1 MSEIEEEKYDDL
13 FKQIKNKE
21 RQEKKIKKN
30 EQYDKCNKC
39 DSTELINKDGFMI
52 CQGCGNECY
61 DVITETPEWRDYGY
75 NDTKQN
81 ISNRCSSSNCI
92 LLVNG
97 KHNSKKNM
105 YKNMYIWFSTNY
117 KENTMKENESLMRN
131 TALNFNINNCI
142 IDDAKMIL
150 REIKKNKYQKKCK
163 KEALIASCI
172 QWAFKKKGVPRDT
185 IEMANMFGISKQDM
199 RKGSKQF
206 EELLFSLEKDTPK
219 DTNKELISI
228 DFLSRKC
235 SELKLSDDIIKMCI
249 EVCNFVEKEEYLI
262 KHIPLSR
269 TASSIY
275 FTCNI
280 LNININK
287 NEFIVICDI
296 SEVTI
301 NKCYQ
306 KLLKFKEDIIIN
318 TTLNNYFNSV

>member
-1 MSEIEEEKYDDL
+1 MSEMEEENYDDL

-21 RQEKKIKKN
+21 RKEKKENIK
-30 EQYDKCNKC
+30 EQYDSCNKC
-39 DSTELINKDGFMI
+39 SSTELINKDGFMI
-52 CQGCGNECY
+52 CQDCGNECY
-61 DVITETPEWRDYGY
+61 DVITETPEWRDYGF

-97 KHNSKKNM
+97 KNNSKKNM

-117 KENTMKENESLMRN
+117 KENTMKDNESLMRN

-163 KEALIASCI
+163 KEALIAACI

-185 IEMANMFGISKQDM
+185 VEMANMFGITKQDM
-199 RKGSKQF
+199 RKGFKQF
-206 EELLFSLEKDTPK
+206 EELLFSLEKDNTK
-219 DTNKELISI
+219 DNIKDLISI

-235 SELKLSDDIIKMCI
+235 SELKLSEDITKMCI
-249 EVCNFVEKEEYLI
+249 EVCIFVESEEYLI

-287 NEFIVICDI
+287 NEFILICDI

-306 KLLKFKEDIIIN
+306 KLLKFKADIIMN
-318 TTLNNYFNSV
+318 TALNNYFNSV

>member
-1 MSEIEEEKYDDL
+1 MSIIEESYDDL
-13 FKQIKNKE
+13 FKEIKNKE
-21 RQEKKIKKN
+21 RKEKKENKK
-30 EQYDKCNKC
+30 EQYDNCNKC
-39 DSTELINKDGFMI
+39 ASTELINKDGFMI
-52 CQGCGNECY
+52 CQDCGNECC

-81 ISNRCSSSNCI
+81 MSNRCSASNCI

-97 KHNSKKNM
+97 KNNSKKNM

-117 KENTMKENESLMRN
+117 KENTMKDNESLMRN

-142 IDDAKMIL
+142 IDDAKRIL

-163 KEALIASCI
+163 KEALIAACI

-185 IEMANMFGISKQDM
+185 VEMANMFGISKQDM
-199 RKGSKQF
+199 RKGFKQF
-206 EELLFSLEKDTPK
+206 EELLFSLEKDTTK
-219 DTNKELISI
+219 DNTKDLISI

-235 SELKLSDDIIKMCI
+235 SELKLSDNITKMCI
-249 EVCNFVEKEEYLI
+249 EVCNFVESEEYLI

-287 NEFIVICDI
+287 NEFIIICDI

-306 KLLKFKEDIIIN
+306 KLLKFKEDIIMN
-318 TTLNNYFNSV
+318 TSLNNYFKSV